1 MVYLSIQHHSS
12 ETVITILSNLIP
24 LKFRCPHA
32 LSKFSSTGE
41 EIATRQPQYFWYNT
55 KDTSLMSEV
64 NLLETVVRIHSL
76 KKYPVYYTEN
86 NEAD

>member
-1 MVYLSIQHHSS
+1 
-12 ETVITILSNLIP
+12 
-24 LKFRCPHA
+24 
-32 LSKFSSTGE
+32 
-41 EIATRQPQYFWYNT
+41 
-55 KDTSLMSEV
+55 MSEV